1 MVWYYKPKHEHLKNI
16 YKLCEFVCEEMHTEV
31 TEMLSK
37 PSPLKIV
44 LELYREYEMMKEVK
58 KNIDDQI
65 ILTKEQYRLLKEQEP
80 RVKNWFT
87 VLKVVE

>member
-1 MVWYYKPKHEHLKNI
+1 
-16 YKLCEFVCEEMHTEV
+16 MHTEV

-44 LELYREYEMMKEVK
+44 LELYKEYEMMKEVK

-65 ILTKEQYRLLKEQEP
+65 ILTKEQYGLLKEQEP